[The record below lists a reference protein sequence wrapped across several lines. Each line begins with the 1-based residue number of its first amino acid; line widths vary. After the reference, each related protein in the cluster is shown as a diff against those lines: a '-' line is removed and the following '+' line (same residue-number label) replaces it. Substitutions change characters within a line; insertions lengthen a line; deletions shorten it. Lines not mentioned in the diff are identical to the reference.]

1 MRSARLLS
9 TALLLLLAM
18 CLAQP
23 AVAQRI
29 DPAQAAATTLIKQA
43 ILASPDGRHHALL
56 RGLRSTRDA
65 ELRPLYAWLA
75 KQPDSNL
82 RVHGILG
89 LAETSP
95 QGVVDLAQL
104 AEIDEA
110 RMRVEI
116 IGAALDDRLLGPT
129 QMSQLL
135 GWNDLNQGARQAI
148 AIRLMAEGGSVD
160 AALFEPAIR
169 GDAVDAGPGQL
180 LERAIAGLGLTQLGD
195 RRGPGVLEGLKD
207 LQPASQR
214 DAVRSQV
221 VALVLR
227 HQFAAAGPWVFSIAQ
242 DESIDSRL
250 RDVALRAALR
260 LGMDGSEVL
269 WQARYRSAQ
278 GLADRLRLA
287 LIGAEASPY
296 VRPGM
301 YSGLPDSGLIQI
313 DRLLAA
319 ARAVAGKQSDVNQAV
334 ASLVELG
341 YPQANRWVVVH
352 AREHAGSDTMAMLL
366 NVVTGYAQGADA
378 DRDKLAPL
386 AVEAVATMVEQD
398 PERAFAALQPLLRPG
413 ADPTQLRI
421 VLTGLLD
428 TDAHDVGQWVAR
440 IQKPDDPAANDLL
453 LLLQLRQGV
462 EPTVAG
468 WARIGQLIAT
478 VGRVSPANR
487 VQLAWYYL
495 KHTGDA
501 PQQLQAIL
509 RQAQ

>member
-9 TALLLLLAM
+9 AALLLLFAICM
-18 CLAQP
+18 AQQ
-23 AVAQRI
+23 ATAQAN
-29 DPAQAAATTLIKQA
+29 DPAQAAATNLLKQVTV
-43 ILASPDGRHHALL
+43 ASPDGRHHALL

-65 ELRPLYAWLA
+65 DLRPLYAWLA

-95 QGVVDLAQL
+95 HGVVDLAQL
-104 AEIDEA
+104 AEIEEA

-116 IGAALDDRLLGPT
+116 IGAALDDGLLGPT
-129 QMSQLL
+129 EMSQLL

-160 AALFEPAIR
+160 PALFEPAIR
-169 GDAVDAGPGQL
+169 GDAADAGPGQL

-195 RRGPGVLEGLKD
+195 RRGPGVLEGLTD
-207 LQPASQR
+207 LQPPSQR

-227 HQFAAAGPWVFSIAQ
+227 HNFTAAGPWVFSIAQ

-260 LGMDGSEVL
+260 LGVEGSEAL
-269 WQARYRSAQ
+269 WQLRYRSAQ

-301 YSGLPDSGLIQI
+301 YTGLPEGGLAQI

-319 ARAVAGKQSDVNQAV
+319 ARAVAGKQSDVKQAV

-352 AREHAGSDTMAMLL
+352 AREHAGPDTLAMLL
-366 NVVTGYAQGADA
+366 NVVTGYAHGADA
-378 DRDKLAPL
+378 DRDKLASL
-386 AVEAVATMVEQD
+386 AVEAVATMAEQD
-398 PERAFAALQPLLRPG
+398 PERCFAALLPLLRP
-413 ADPTQLRI
+413 ATDLTQQRI

-428 TDAHDVGQWVAR
+428 TDAQDLGQWVVR
-440 IQKPDDPAANDLL
+440 IQPPTDAVTNDLL
-453 LLLQLRQGV
+453 LLLQLRHGV
-462 EPTVAG
+462 EPADAG
-468 WARIGQLIAT
+468 WTRIGQLIAT
-478 VGRVSPANR
+478 VGHVSPANR
-487 VQLAWYYL
+487 IQLAWYYL
-495 KHTGDA
+495 KHTGDG